1 MRGGSTSGMRG
12 LRPPR
17 DAPLPQEVRERM
29 ERVHNPSR
37 KDFIMPQ
44 IFNPVDDLV
53 AEQSL
58 VDSLVADFTEDDWN
72 RKASYC
78 TTWTFKDVI
87 CHIAF
92 FDYCA
97 VELLAGRGESVNAV
111 ADAASEQDENY
122 HVMAFRDQSGAD
134 ILNWWREQRTL
145 MTAAFMELGPKGR
158 VPWAAGIPP
167 MSVRSL
173 ASARLME
180 LWAHSV
186 DLYDALGIDPVVKER
201 ITSTLFLSW
210 QGRPNMYNVN
220 GLAFNP
226 EIPMYLELTLPSGE
240 LWAKGEPNDQN
251 YIKGSAKD
259 WALVAI
265 RRRNWMD
272 TDLEVVGDEARTY
285 AGIVQTYAG
294 PADPAPEAKNPR

>member
-1 MRGGSTSGMRG
+1 MAEIFS
-12 LRPPR
+12 
-17 DAPLPQEVRERM
+17 PL
-29 ERVHNPSR
+29 
-37 KDFIMPQ
+37 
-44 IFNPVDDLV
+44 DDLI

-58 VDSLVADFTEDDWN
+58 VDALVADFTEEDWN
-72 RKASYC
+72 RQASYC
-78 TTWTFKDVI
+78 TTWKLKDVI
-87 CHIAF
+87 AHIAL

-97 VELLAGRGESVNAV
+97 NELICGRGGDVASVAQ
-111 ADAASEQDENY
+111 AYSKSDEHFKIDAWQG
-122 HVMAFRDQSGAD
+122 RSGAEV
-134 ILNWWREQRTL
+134 LAWWREQRTL
-145 MTAAFMELGPKGR
+145 MDAAFMEAGPKGR

-186 DLYDALGIDPVVKER
+186 DIYDALGIEPRVLDR

-220 GLAFNP
+220 GLEFDP
-226 EIPMYLELTLPSGE
+226 GIPMYLELTLPSGE
-240 LWAKGEPNDQN
+240 VWAKGEPNDQN
-251 YIKGSAKD
+251 YIKGTAKD

-272 TDLEVVGDEARTY
+272 TGLEVVGDEARKY
-285 AGIVQTYAG
+285 ATIVQTYAG
-294 PADPAPEAKNPR
+294 PADPAPEAKRQR